1 MSWTLRTWRWDS
13 NLLPLSLS
21 DPALGRGSA
30 VTCGF
35 FYPSCPFVPDENQ
48 RFPMSCGP
56 STNQRLRHGWLQSGR
71 VVDAF
76 ALPVPGQGPDRL
88 AAESGRAG
96 LATRSLGLQRVDKLA
111 ACHPADRV
119 ERGWCLLGEL
129 EDDVSAQRGLRGGA
143 VANPGAAGRTLRH
156 RAGPRQRPAYP
167 LAPWNLPHRSPGGVV
182 PRCLPGRGQGDQSSR
197 GMSQLP

>member
-56 STNQRLRHGWLQSGR
+56 STDQRHCATNAPVPSGR
-71 VVDAF
+71 GRFGA
-76 ALPVPGQGPDRL
+76 PGRGPDRL

-129 EDDVSAQRGLRGGA
+129 QGDLSAQRGLYGGA